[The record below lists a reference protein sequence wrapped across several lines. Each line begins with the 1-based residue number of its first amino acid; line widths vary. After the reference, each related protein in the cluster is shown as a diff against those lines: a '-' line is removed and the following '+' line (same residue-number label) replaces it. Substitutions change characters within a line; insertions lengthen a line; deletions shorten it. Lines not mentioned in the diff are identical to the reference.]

1 VRDRCLL
8 LLNVPAWL
16 ARVGALPDENRPGG
30 RRKPRTA
37 CDPVEERGYRA
48 QRDRALNLI
57 ELGKK
62 YDGKEHPDVDE
73 RYSRM
78 IRRACKHGIEF
89 VLRARPEGPA

>member
-1 VRDRCLL
+1 
-8 LLNVPAWL
+8 
-16 ARVGALPDENRPGG
+16 
-30 RRKPRTA
+30 
-37 CDPVEERGYRA
+37 
-48 QRDRALNLI
+48 LI